1 MKFPNQDKAYI
12 PPSKLT
18 EYLLSETHA
27 VGRSKAKY
35 FRALGFNEANPRTLE
50 QSLLAIAHTG
60 KIVEVVSS
68 PHGTK
73 YVVDGSLE
81 TPSDV
86 AVEVRTV
93 WIIEVEEDRPRF
105 VTAYPA

>member
-1 MKFPNQDKAYI
+1 MKFPNRDKTYI

-18 EYLLSETHA
+18 EYLLSETHT
-27 VGRSKAKY
+27 VGKAKAK
-35 FRALGFNEANPRTLE
+35 FFQGLGFNETNPRVLE
-50 QSLLAIAHTG
+50 QSLLAIAYTG
-60 KIVEVVSS
+60 TIVEVVSS

-81 TPSDV
+81 TPSGV
-86 AVEVRTV
+86 VVEVRTV